1 MKKIRV
7 VHVVEAKFAGVE
19 RYVHALLK
27 NSDHQKVE
35 NYLICPPNYDAN
47 QFDACEI
54 FKVDMA
60 HQIDVKSDIKSIRK
74 IREIITN
81 ISPDIVYAHSSK
93 AGALGRIACLGLSV
107 KVIYNPHGWAFNMQQ
122 SSKKRVVYKIIE
134 KVQSPFTDRIIC
146 ISEAERISALKNKIA
161 SSKKLIVINNGIDMA
176 EIDQNPYF
184 TREELGIPKSAFVI
198 GQVGRLTK
206 QKAPDT
212 FVRAASLIIKKIPNA
227 FFILVGDGDL
237 KQETEQLINKY
248 HLEDHF
254 VMSGWVKNP
263 SSYLKVMDV
272 ATLLSR
278 WEGFGLVLP
287 EYMYSGIPLVA
298 TKVDAIPYVVKDG
311 QTGLLVNKDDPQ
323 AVLEAVLRL
332 HEDEKLRQ
340 YLVDQEEKAVKE
352 KFDVRRVADQ
362 TLDAYCEVLK

>member
-1 MKKIRV
+1 M
-7 VHVVEAKFAGVE
+7 
-19 RYVHALLK
+19 
-27 NSDHQKVE
+27 
-35 NYLICPPNYDAN
+35 
-47 QFDACEI
+47 
-54 FKVDMA
+54 
-60 HQIDVKSDIKSIRK
+60 
-74 IREIITN
+74 
-81 ISPDIVYAHSSK
+81 SK
-93 AGALGRIACLGLSV
+93 ADGSL
-107 KVIYNPHGWAFNMQQ
+107 
-122 SSKKRVVYKIIE
+122 
-134 KVQSPFTDRIIC
+134 
-146 ISEAERISALKNKIA
+146 
-161 SSKKLIVINNGIDMA
+161 
-176 EIDQNPYF
+176 NPYF

-212 FVRAASLIIKKIPNA
+212 FVQAASLIIKKIPNA